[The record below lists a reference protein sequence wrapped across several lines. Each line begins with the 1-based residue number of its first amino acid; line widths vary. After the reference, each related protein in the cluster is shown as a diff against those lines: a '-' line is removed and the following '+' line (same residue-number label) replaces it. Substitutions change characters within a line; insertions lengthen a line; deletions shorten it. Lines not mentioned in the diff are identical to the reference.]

1 MEQSK
6 NGVLE
11 VKILN
16 GHGFNF
22 NVAPSLVQ
30 IVCLLIYQGSEVHGG
45 TCENSR
51 EGVGVMEVWSKGLR

>member
-51 EGVGVMEVWSKGLR
+51 EGVGVMEVRRKGLR